1 LSQSRLGRHPI
12 GEINFQRKLSS
23 AKLGRPDANQ
33 FGRTDEKGHFDLRGM
48 NPGEL
53 LVLGFG
59 EIHEDYRTPKFVK

>member
-48 NPGEL
+48 NPGQF
-53 LVLGFG
+53 LVLGFE
-59 EIHEDYRTPKFVK
+59 EIREDYRTPES